1 MLGTWEIA
9 KMKKSSLP
17 EKVASG
23 FSEATKNLKG
33 AKYRPVLYCG
43 KQIVAGT
50 NHMIICKQTL
60 SDREGT
66 EHVVAMMLHQPLPKQ
81 GKKWEIV
88 SITPIVQGLEPG
100 RALRRCL
107 VARLV
112 GGSFE
117 VPQGVRAT
125 RLFVAGG
132 DAKRTR
138 GVTMT
143 PQEPYLA
150 PRACRF
156 DDKRGYVKSSARVGD
171 AEPMA
176 ASDVAF
182 LAPELVSEAEGPVP
196 VPAPAEG
203 RLGYRFVKRAFDI
216 AFSLC
221 AIAVLL
227 VPSIIL
233 CVAIRLE
240 SPGCPIYSQKRVGR
254 IGRSGEVRTFDMYKF
269 RSMHKDADERLF
281 ELQELNEADGPLF
294 KIKDDPRVTRIGKF
308 IRKHSIDELPQFL
321 NCLMGQ
327 LSCVGPRPPL
337 PSEVAQYD
345 ERAMRRLSVKPG
357 LTGYWQVRGRSDTTF
372 DDMVAMDLAYIEE
385 RSFLVDLKV
394 IAKTVVTMLDGK
406 GAC

>member
-1 MLGTWEIA
+1 ML
-9 KMKKSSLP
+9 
-17 EKVASG
+17 
-23 FSEATKNLKG
+23 
-33 AKYRPVLYCG
+33 
-43 KQIVAGT
+43 
-50 NHMIICKQTL
+50 
-60 SDREGT
+60 
-66 EHVVAMMLHQPLPKQ
+66 
-81 GKKWEIV
+81 
-88 SITPIVQGLEPG
+88 
-100 RALRRCL
+100 
-107 VARLV
+107 
-112 GGSFE
+112 
-117 VPQGVRAT
+117 
-125 RLFVAGG
+125 
-132 DAKRTR
+132 
-138 GVTMT
+138 
-143 PQEPYLA
+143 
-150 PRACRF
+150 
-156 DDKRGYVKSSARVGD
+156 DKRGYVKSSARVGD

-227 VPSIIL
+227 VPSIVL
-233 CVAIRLE
+233 CIAIRVE

-254 IGRSGEVRTFDMYKF
+254 IGRGGEVRAFDMYKF
-269 RSMHKDADERLF
+269 RSMHKDADERLA
-281 ELQELNEADGPLF
+281 ELAELNEADGPLF
-294 KIKDDPRVTRIGKF
+294 KIKDDPRVTRIGRF

>member
-1 MLGTWEIA
+1 M
-9 KMKKSSLP
+9 
-17 EKVASG
+17 
-23 FSEATKNLKG
+23 
-33 AKYRPVLYCG
+33 
-43 KQIVAGT
+43 
-50 NHMIICKQTL
+50 
-60 SDREGT
+60 
-66 EHVVAMMLHQPLPKQ
+66 
-81 GKKWEIV
+81 
-88 SITPIVQGLEPG
+88 
-100 RALRRCL
+100 
-107 VARLV
+107 
-112 GGSFE
+112 
-117 VPQGVRAT
+117 PQGVRAT

-143 PQEPYLA
+143 PQEPYPA

-156 DDKRGYVKSSARVGD
+156 ADKRGYVKSSAGVGD

-227 VPSIIL
+227 VPSIVL
-233 CVAIRLE
+233 CIAIRLE

-269 RSMHKDADERLF
+269 RSMHKDADERLS

-294 KIKDDPRVTRIGKF
+294 KIKDDPRIASRIIDATARRSSFGPAVASVFPPKITEISAVFSQVKLSISNLRNLLKNSFQNLFTNYTATRTFFAEHSVT
-308 IRKHSIDELPQFL
+308 SLFL
-321 NCLMGQ
+321 RGGGLNASLLM
-327 LSCVGPRPPL
+327 
-337 PSEVAQYD
+337 A
-345 ERAMRRLSVKPG
+345 
-357 LTGYWQVRGRSDTTF
+357 
-372 DDMVAMDLAYIEE
+372 
-385 RSFLVDLKV
+385 
-394 IAKTVVTMLDGK
+394 
-406 GAC
+406 

>member
-1 MLGTWEIA
+1 M
-9 KMKKSSLP
+9 
-17 EKVASG
+17 
-23 FSEATKNLKG
+23 
-33 AKYRPVLYCG
+33 
-43 KQIVAGT
+43 
-50 NHMIICKQTL
+50 
-60 SDREGT
+60 
-66 EHVVAMMLHQPLPKQ
+66 
-81 GKKWEIV
+81 
-88 SITPIVQGLEPG
+88 
-100 RALRRCL
+100 
-107 VARLV
+107 
-112 GGSFE
+112 
-117 VPQGVRAT
+117 PQGVRAT

-143 PQEPYLA
+143 PQEPYPA

-156 DDKRGYVKSSARVGD
+156 ADKRGYVKSSAGVGD

-203 RLGYRFVKRAFDI
+203 RLGYRFVKRVFDI
-216 AFSLC
+216 AFSAC

-227 VPSIIL
+227 VPSIVL
-233 CVAIRLE
+233 CIAIRLE

-269 RSMHKDADERLF
+269 RSMHKDADERLA

-321 NCLMGQ
+321 NCLAGQ

-345 ERAMRRLSVKPG
+345 ARAMRRLSVKPG
-357 LTGYWQVRGRSDTTF
+357 LTGYWQVRGRSDTGF
-372 DDMVAMDLAYIEE
+372 EEMVDLDLCRRAWQQTHRGWLAASNAPTPRRLWERVHPRRRTPRRPHALHELLRARPRHPTCSPHKRSRRVRAPGNWGHSRKAPCDILDALQRRRNRAAAPNRLEGE
-385 RSFLVDLKV
+385 RSYSSHSLQS
-394 IAKTVVTMLDGK
+394 
-406 GAC
+406 

>member
-1 MLGTWEIA
+1 
-9 KMKKSSLP
+9 
-17 EKVASG
+17 
-23 FSEATKNLKG
+23 
-33 AKYRPVLYCG
+33 
-43 KQIVAGT
+43 
-50 NHMIICKQTL
+50 
-60 SDREGT
+60 
-66 EHVVAMMLHQPLPKQ
+66 
-81 GKKWEIV
+81 
-88 SITPIVQGLEPG
+88 
-100 RALRRCL
+100 
-107 VARLV
+107 
-112 GGSFE
+112 
-117 VPQGVRAT
+117 
-125 RLFVAGG
+125 
-132 DAKRTR
+132 
-138 GVTMT
+138 
-143 PQEPYLA
+143 
-150 PRACRF
+150 
-156 DDKRGYVKSSARVGD
+156 
-171 AEPMA
+171 MA

-269 RSMHKDADERLF
+269 RSMHKDADERLS

-308 IRKHSIDELPQFL
+308 FRKHSIDELPQFL

-372 DDMVAMDLAYIEE
+372 DDMVAMDLWWFNIEPIRIGCG
-385 RSFLVDLKV
+385 RSL
-394 IAKTVVTMLDGK
+394 AAPLDRPSSQLLF
-406 GAC
+406 